1 MPQGYTLRPPRA
13 AASVQDQGNVVS
25 RGLGCGNT
33 GGGIQQVNVA
43 LVGHFHREYRDLAV
57 RGGAAHEFRAY
68 RGAKQNAGIGVTE
81 EKMKLFIGIRRVQR
95 GCGSGNGGGEKA
107 HNRRQSVGQC
117 NRYRIANTCC
127 RSESYVTRIPS
138 SGTIIAVWLSAKC
151 KTSRRVCTDFSVI
164 RYFLSPRVPG
174 VIAQSCLLF
183 TKNVHKKRSRKTF
196 TKTRCRSP
204 ALSSRARERSMNLDR
219 VAFCAQDLSELF
231 QEKLHVII
239 GGQRAHHANAEDFAG
254 ERPKTAG
261 DFNARLVQ
269 QAFSHFRL
277 VNTFWDTHRV
287 QGCNSML
294 LGNVHA

>member
-1 MPQGYTLRPPRA
+1 MEAARKLTIAGNPLGNAIATASPRRMPA
-13 AASVQDQGNVVS
+13 EAKAFAIAS
-25 RGLGCGNT
+25 
-33 GGGIQQVNVA
+33 
-43 LVGHFHREYRDLAV
+43 
-57 RGGAAHEFRAY
+57 
-68 RGAKQNAGIGVTE
+68 
-81 EKMKLFIGIRRVQR
+81 
-95 GCGSGNGGGEKA
+95 
-107 HNRRQSVGQC
+107 
-117 NRYRIANTCC
+117 TCC
-127 RSESYVTRIPS
+127 LSESYVTRIPS

-269 QAFSHFRL
+269 QASSHFRL
-277 VNTFWDTHRV
+277 VNTFWNTHRV

-294 LGNVHA
+294 LGNGAARSAL